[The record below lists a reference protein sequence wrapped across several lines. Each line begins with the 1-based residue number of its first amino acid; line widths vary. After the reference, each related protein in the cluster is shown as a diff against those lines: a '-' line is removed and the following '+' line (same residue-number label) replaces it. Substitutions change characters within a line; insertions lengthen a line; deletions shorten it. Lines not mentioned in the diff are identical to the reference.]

1 VAELASVPRPGD
13 PRPGAEGPG
22 PEGPAPDSTAHR
34 SGILIVEDEAELVR
48 ALRINLRARQ
58 YEVLT
63 AGTGREA
70 LAVAASHPPEAII
83 LDLGLPDIDG
93 TEVIVELRR
102 WYHAPIIV
110 LSGRTSPGDKIGA
123 LDVGADDYV
132 TKPFAMAEL
141 LARLRAVLRRDESE
155 VRASQPRQ
163 MVIGKWLVDLT
174 ARQVRRAAA
183 EEAEETLRLTPT
195 EWRFLEI
202 LLQRPGQL
210 VGSTQLLTAVW
221 GPGFQQRTNYLRFHM
236 ARLRRKLEDDPA
248 RPRHL
253 LTEPGMG
260 YRYQP

>member
-1 VAELASVPRPGD
+1 VAELASAPRPGD

-22 PEGPAPDSTAHR
+22 PGDSQHR

-58 YEVLT
+58 YEVQT

-70 LAVAASHPPEAII
+70 LAVAASHPPDAII

-155 VRASQPRQ
+155 AGHGQPREA
-163 MVIGKWLVDLT
+163 VIGQCRVDLT
-174 ARQVRRAAA
+174 AHQVRRA
-183 EEAEETLRLTPT
+183 EPDGGGEPVTLRLTPT
-195 EWRFLEI
+195 EWRILEV

-210 VGSTQLLTAVW
+210 VGSAQLLTAVW